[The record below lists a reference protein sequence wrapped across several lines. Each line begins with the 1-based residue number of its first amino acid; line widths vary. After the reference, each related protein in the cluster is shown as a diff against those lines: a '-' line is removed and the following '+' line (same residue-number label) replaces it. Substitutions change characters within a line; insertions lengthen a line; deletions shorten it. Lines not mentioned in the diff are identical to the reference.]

1 MKLLEIHLA
10 VQVECFDFC
19 IFSRLKS
26 QSIPRSQTQQLPLL
40 IPLGIGV
47 SASNSITPI
56 GAIRTRYLVALR
68 AADQGQIDGLIEF
81 ARS

>member
-1 MKLLEIHLA
+1 
-10 VQVECFDFC
+10 
-19 IFSRLKS
+19 
-26 QSIPRSQTQQLPLL
+26 
-40 IPLGIGV
+40 LGIGV
-47 SASNSITPI
+47 IASNSFTPI